1 MNIALDSTPL
11 SAGPGGIAR
20 YTAKLRDALRE
31 YLPGDA
37 ILELTDQGASLG
49 PLRRQWWSVGLPLA
63 LRESRAH
70 IFHGTDFAVPYV
82 PVCAT
87 VMTIHDL
94 SPWMPEYRNATSARV
109 RRRTPWLLRLNL
121 ATMVITPTEA
131 VRREAIARFQL
142 PPDRVRATHLGVDI
156 KPTNEPKE
164 DFVLLVGTGAR
175 KNVAL
180 ARQAADGLAPLRI
193 VDRNVT
199 DAELASLYTRARAL
213 LIPSLYEGFGLPA
226 IEAMACGTPVIA
238 SEDPALL
245 EVCAGAAEHIDI
257 TTPRAWREALASLL
271 HNNEHAARLI
281 AAGHRRAA
289 AFTWEQTARATHA
302 VYREALRLHA

>member
-20 YTAKLRDALRE
+20 YTAKLRDALRTHF
-31 YLPGDA
+31 PGDA
-37 ILELTDQGASLG
+37 IVELTDQGATLG

-63 LRESRAH
+63 LREFHAH
-70 IFHGTDFAVPYV
+70 VFHGTDFAVPYV

-94 SPWMPEYRNATSARV
+94 SPWMPEYHEATSARV

-121 ATMVITPTEA
+121 ATMVVTPTEA
-131 VRREAIARFQL
+131 VRREAIARFHL
-142 PPDRVRATHLGVDI
+142 PPDRVRTTPPGVDI
-156 KPTNEPKE
+156 RPTNEPKE
-164 DFVLLVGTGAR
+164 DLVLLIGAGAR

-180 ARQAADGLAPLRI
+180 AQASAEGLAPLRI

-213 LIPSLYEGFGLPA
+213 LIPSHYEGFGLPA

-238 SEDPALL
+238 SKDPALL
-245 EVCAGAAEHIDI
+245 EVCAGAAEHID
-257 TTPRAWREALASLL
+257 TANPRAWREALAALL
-271 HNNEHAARLI
+271 HNHERAAHLT
-281 AAGHRRAA
+281 AAGHHRAA

-302 VYREALRLHA
+302 VYQEALRLHA